1 MDATAPHDD
10 VHEHP
15 DFDFHVTREGGKV
28 RAVIWLYG
36 TRHEM
41 VEVVEPQ
48 VVARPVGPVRCSCP
62 SVCCPE
68 HGPIFQ

>member
-1 MDATAPHDD
+1 MTTQVSWDASVDKTAPHDD

-41 VEVVEPQ
+41 AEVD
-48 VVARPVGPVRCSCP
+48 S
-62 SVCCPE
+62 
-68 HGPIFQ
+68 